1 MDKALKQRLVGASVL
16 IALAV
21 IVLPMLLSGRPE
33 STSQQT
39 QKIEL
44 PPRPVELSFETRRFP
59 VTDSQGEARS
69 LQESQ
74 TAAGTKPAETMPV
87 QGGGSAELPANP
99 PDNSAAG
106 EDMSAQRNSAQVPP
120 DYAAQQNSEAI
131 GTPAPAMAADAD
143 RAGSVQRPQSGR
155 YLVQVASLGSSEN
168 ASRLAASLQEKS
180 FPVLIDTVESDTGR
194 LNRVRVGPF
203 DSESEAVRVSGQI
216 AGEIAGVSPRIVD
229 LLPDQSDT
237 AGNTADPLAR
247 WVVQVGSFAEASN
260 AERLVSRLK
269 ADGMSA
275 YREAVTSSST
285 SIFRVRV
292 GPYLEREEAM
302 RARQVLS
309 ERLSID
315 GVVMS
320 AD

>member
-33 STSQQT
+33 SASQQT

-44 PPRPVELSFETRRFP
+44 PPRPAELSFETRRFP
-59 VTDSQGEARS
+59 VTSQQGDTSSVQNPR
-69 LQESQ
+69 
-74 TAAGTKPAETMPV
+74 TAA
-87 QGGGSAELPANP
+87 SAEPAKAVPDQAGDSHESPLNP
-99 PDNSAAG
+99 PDTAQTENIASEQRITDQVLSEQAA
-106 EDMSAQRNSAQVPP
+106 
-120 DYAAQQNSEAI
+120 
-131 GTPAPAMAADAD
+131 
-143 RAGSVQRPQSGR
+143 PQSSGLDEKPTLSVVAERALPDTTERQQAGR

-180 FPVLIDTVESDTGR
+180 LPVLIDTVDSATGR

-203 DSESEAVRVSGQI
+203 ESEAEALRVSGQI
-216 AGEIAGVSPRIVD
+216 AEEIGGVSPRIVD
-229 LLPDQSDT
+229 LQPDQTDSAQNST
-237 AGNTADPLAR
+237 NPLAR
-247 WVVQVGSFAEASN
+247 WVVQVGSFADASN
-260 AERLVSRLK
+260 AERLVSQLK

-275 YREAVTSSST
+275 YRETVTSSST

-302 RARQVLS
+302 RTRQILS
-309 ERLSID
+309 EKLSID

-320 AD
+320 TD